1 VTLPAP
7 RRVSEYSESYPGA
20 FDSRGPVL
28 RGHTVSKK
36 KILVLVTKSKS
47 TRQKMNVSFDG
58 SLLDDDENL
67 PPASGLN
74 SNSNVAIEQRAVLGS
89 LVKDKGK
96 EHLLD
101 GILRQAY

>member
-1 VTLPAP
+1 
-7 RRVSEYSESYPGA
+7 
-20 FDSRGPVL
+20 
-28 RGHTVSKK
+28 
-36 KILVLVTKSKS
+36 
-47 TRQKMNVSFDG
+47 MNVSFDG

-101 GILRQAY
+101 GILRQAYRECLMTTLGFLKRTEWIKKNIPVWFSSGGLLAQ